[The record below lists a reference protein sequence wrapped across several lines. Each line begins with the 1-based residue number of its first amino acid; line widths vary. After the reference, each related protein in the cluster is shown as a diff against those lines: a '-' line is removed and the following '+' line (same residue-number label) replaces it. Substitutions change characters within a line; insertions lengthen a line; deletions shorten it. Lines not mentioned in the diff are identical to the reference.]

1 MNMIDGPGTQGRWY
15 QHIYNGFLSS
25 VYFFCSFPSFGPNV
39 EVLKN
44 IPRFRWV
51 DKKWECKT
59 EKNSNAHRTYE
70 EVLEEVDEV
79 VTYRVFV

>member
-1 MNMIDGPGTQGRWY
+1 MIDGPGTQGRWY

-51 DKKWECKT
+51 DKK
-59 EKNSNAHRTYE
+59 
-70 EVLEEVDEV
+70 
-79 VTYRVFV
+79 